1 MDIGGSSNSS
11 PTKAEAGDWAGPK
24 SVHGPHR
31 VTRQAHASLTLSVSV
46 SVSVSYIHSLLC
58 SHRRR
63 TEHAPFHHLT
73 ETQNALS
80 PLPTTRTPALVPR
93 HARRRPRRRH
103 SRELPAPTLQNHQ
116 PQIQRRHLA
125 MVGVTGWTQQ
135 HRRHRQH
142 CHPPHEPSR
151 HAVLS

>member
-1 MDIGGSSNSS
+1 MEGRQIPAPPKRKPGTGPARS
-11 PTKAEAGDWAGPK
+11 PST
-24 SVHGPHR
+24 VLI
-31 VTRQAHASLTLSVSV
+31 ASLVKLTRLSLSVSV
-46 SVSVSYIHSLLC
+46 SVSVSYVLSLLC

>member
-1 MDIGGSSNSS
+1 MEGRQIPAPPKRKPGTGSARS
-11 PTKAEAGDWAGPK
+11 PST
-24 SVHGPHR
+24 VLI
-31 VTRQAHASLTLSVSV
+31 ASLVKLTRLSLSVSV
-46 SVSVSYIHSLLC
+46 SVSVSYVLSLLC

-93 HARRRPRRRH
+93 HTRRRPRRRH

-135 HRRHRQH
+135 HRRHWKH